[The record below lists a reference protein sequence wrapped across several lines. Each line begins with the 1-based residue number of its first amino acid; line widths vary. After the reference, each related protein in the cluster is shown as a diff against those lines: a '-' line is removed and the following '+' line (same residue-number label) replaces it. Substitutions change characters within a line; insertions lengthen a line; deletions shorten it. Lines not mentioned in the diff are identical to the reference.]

1 MNKSTAHRRF
11 PYKDIAM
18 NSLRQI
24 PLHMLLLAG
33 LVSPMQAKNKDNE
46 TPAAK
51 AAASDEVAYA
61 GLNVG
66 PRFEVENVTVPDGAG
81 ILVGF
86 IDPKGPSAGR
96 VEEGDILTRLDDQ
109 MLFNAEQ
116 FRALVR
122 TRKPG
127 DKVKLTLVRGV
138 EPMVVE
144 FALGSRPAERV
155 SAGRP
160 GVIQTPNGIT
170 IVPGGV
176 IPPEVLR
183 QLQDMQSGGPP
194 PPVRSPNPARDQLRV
209 QPGARSRIPSV
220 DELRAQPGAGATSSH
235 SFSFSFGNGA
245 KSSSTSMA
253 SDGEG
258 TVSLEEKDGQKRAV
272 VKDRDGRTLFDGD
285 VTDKAAVEKLPADV
299 RRRLR
304 LVEGKGFTL
313 PGFPG
318 NAVPAQAPTE
328 EPKKYDLKKG
338 A

>member
-1 MNKSTAHRRF
+1 
-11 PYKDIAM
+11 M

-51 AAASDEVAYA
+51 VAATDEVAYA

-66 PRFEVENVTVPDGAG
+66 PRVEAANATVPAG
-81 ILVGF
+81 VGIQVGF
-86 IDPKGPSAGR
+86 IDPKGPSVGK

-109 MLFNAEQ
+109 MLFNADQ

-127 DKVKLTLVRGV
+127 DKVKLTLVRGA
-138 EPMVVE
+138 EPQVVE
-144 FALGSRPAERV
+144 ITLGVRPEEK
-155 SAGRP
+155 GRP
-160 GVIQTPNGIT
+160 SSRKGPRDDDPNNGLPS
-170 IVPGGV
+170 VNGGV
-176 IPPEVLR
+176 IPPEILK
-183 QLQDMQSGGPP
+183 QLQDLQAGVIPQPP
-194 PPVRSPNPARDQLRV
+194 Q
-209 QPGARSRIPSV
+209 GSRIPSV
-220 DELRAQPGAGATSSH
+220 DELRAQSGTSSSSSR

-245 KSSSTSMA
+245 KSSSSSMA

-258 TVSLEEKDGQKRAV
+258 TVSLEEKDGKKHAV
-272 VKDRDGRTLFDGD
+272 VKDRDGKTLFDGD
-285 VTDKAAVEKLPADV
+285 VTDKDAIEKLPADV
-299 RRRLR
+299 RRRLK
-304 LVEGKGFTL
+304 LVEGKNFTL

-318 NAVPAQAPTE
+318 NATPAPTE
-328 EPKKYDLKKG
+328 EPKKKYDPKQG

>member
-1 MNKSTAHRRF
+1 MNT
-11 PYKDIAM
+11 
-18 NSLRQI
+18 LCQI

-33 LVSPMQAKNKDNE
+33 LVSPMQAQNKDNE

-51 AAASDEVAYA
+51 AAAPDEVAYA

-66 PRFEVENVTVPDGAG
+66 PRFEVANSPMPAG
-81 ILVGF
+81 IGIRVLF
-86 IDPKGPSAGR
+86 IDPKGPSVGKF
-96 VEEGDILTRLDDQ
+96 EEGDILTRLDDQ

-116 FRALVR
+116 FRSLVR

-127 DKVKLTLVRGV
+127 EKVKLTLVRGV
-138 EPMVVE
+138 EPQLLELV
-144 FALGSRPAERV
+144 LGARPAERI

-170 IVPGGV
+170 IVPGGA

-183 QLQDMQSGGPP
+183 QLQDMQSGAPP
-194 PPVRSPNPARDQLRV
+194 PPVRLPNPARDELRV
-209 QPGARSRIPSV
+209 QPGARSRIPSP
-220 DELRAQPGAGATSSH
+220 DELRSQPGAGPSSSH

-258 TVSLEEKDGQKRAV
+258 TVSLEEKDGRKRAV
-272 VKDRDGRTLFDGD
+272 VKNRDGKTLFDGD
-285 VTDKAAVEKLPADV
+285 VTDQAAVEKLPGDV
-299 RRRLR
+299 RRRLK

-318 NAVPAQAPTE
+318 NAAPAPAE
-328 EPKKYDLKKG
+328 EPKKKFDPRQG

>member
-1 MNKSTAHRRF
+1 
-11 PYKDIAM
+11 M

-33 LVSPMQAKNKDNE
+33 LVSPMQAKEKDAAA
-46 TPAAK
+46 PAAK
-51 AAASDEVAYA
+51 AAAADEVAYA

-66 PRFEVENVTVPDGAG
+66 PRLESAAVPVPSGVG
-81 ILVGF
+81 IQVGF
-86 IDPKGPSAGR
+86 IDPKGPSVGK

-109 MLFNAEQ
+109 VLFNADQ

-127 DKVKLTLVRGV
+127 DKVKLTLVREC
-138 EPMVVE
+138 EPHVIE
-144 FALGSRPAERV
+144 LTLGARPEDKGGAR
-155 SAGRP
+155 AGRA
-160 GVIQTPNGIT
+160 GVTV
-170 IVPGGV
+170 VPGGT

-183 QLQDMQSGGPP
+183 QLQEMQSGLIPP
-194 PPVRSPNPARDQLRV
+194 PA
-209 QPGARSRIPSV
+209 ARSQTPSA
-220 DELRAQPGAGATSSH
+220 DEPRAQSGGRSSSSSSH

-258 TVSLEEKDGQKRAV
+258 TVSLEEKDGKKHAV
-272 VKDRDGRTLFDGD
+272 VKDRDGKTVFEGD
-285 VTDKAAVEKLPADV
+285 VTDKSAVEKLPADV
-299 RRRLR
+299 RRRLK

-318 NAVPAQAPTE
+318 NAAPAPAE
-328 EPKKYDLKKG
+328 EPKKKFDPKQG

>member
-1 MNKSTAHRRF
+1 
-11 PYKDIAM
+11 M

-51 AAASDEVAYA
+51 AAATDEVAYA
-61 GLNVG
+61 GLNVV
-66 PRFEVENVTVPDGAG
+66 PRIEAANTTVPDGVG
-81 ILVGF
+81 IQVGF
-86 IDPKGPSAGR
+86 IDPKGPSVGK

-138 EPMVVE
+138 EPMVVD
-144 FALGSRPAERV
+144 FKLGSRPAEKV
-155 SAGRP
+155 ASSARKGRA
-160 GVIQTPNGIT
+160 GAVETPSGIT
-170 IVPGGV
+170 MGPGGA
-176 IPPEVLR
+176 IPPELLK
-183 QLQDMQSGGPP
+183 QLQDLQSGILPP
-194 PPVRSPNPARDQLRV
+194 PP
-209 QPGARSRIPSV
+209 ARSRIPSA
-220 DELRAQPGAGATSSH
+220 DELRAQSAPGSSSSH

-245 KSSSTSMA
+245 KSSSSSMA

-258 TVSLEEKDGQKRAV
+258 TVSLEEKDGKKRAV
-272 VKDRDGRTLFDGD
+272 VKDRDGKTLFDGD

-299 RRRLR
+299 RRRLK
-304 LVEGKGFTL
+304 LVEGKNFTL
-313 PGFPG
+313 PGFPLSPS
-318 NAVPAQAPTE
+318 PAPAE
-328 EPKKYDLKKG
+328 EPKKKFDPKQG

>member
-1 MNKSTAHRRF
+1 
-11 PYKDIAM
+11 M

-51 AAASDEVAYA
+51 VAASDEVAYA

-66 PRFEVENVTVPDGAG
+66 PRTEAANATVPAG
-81 ILVGF
+81 VGIQVGF
-86 IDPKGPSAGR
+86 IDPKGPSVGK

-109 MLFNAEQ
+109 MLFNADQ

-127 DKVKLTLVRGV
+127 EKVKLTLVRGV
-138 EPMVVE
+138 EPQLVE
-144 FALGSRPAERV
+144 LTLGSRAAEKAA
-155 SAGRP
+155 SAARSGRA
-160 GVIQTPNGIT
+160 GVIETPNGIT
-170 IVPGGV
+170 IAPGGA
-176 IPPEVLR
+176 IPPELLK
-183 QLQDMQSGGPP
+183 QLQDLQSGAIPP
-194 PPVRSPNPARDQLRV
+194 PARSPDLSA
-209 QPGARSRIPSV
+209 
-220 DELRAQPGAGATSSH
+220 DELRAQPGARSSSSH

-253 SDGEG
+253 SDSEG
-258 TVSLEEKDGQKRAV
+258 TVSLEEKDGKKHAV
-272 VKDRDGRTLFDGD
+272 VKDRAGKTLFDGD

-299 RRRLR
+299 RQRLK
-304 LVEGKGFTL
+304 LVEGKNFTL
-313 PGFPG
+313 PGFPLSP
-318 NAVPAQAPTE
+318 PATPAE
-328 EPKKYDLKKG
+328 EPKKKFDPKQG

>member
-1 MNKSTAHRRF
+1 
-11 PYKDIAM
+11 M

-51 AAASDEVAYA
+51 AAATDEVAYA

-66 PRFEVENVTVPDGAG
+66 PRVEAASATVPAG
-81 ILVGF
+81 VGIQVGF
-86 IDPKGPSAGR
+86 IDPKGPSVGK

-144 FALGSRPAERV
+144 FALGSRPAEKVAAQAR
-155 SAGRP
+155 AGTRS
-160 GVIQTPNGIT
+160 GRAGSIETPNGIT
-170 IVPGGV
+170 IGPGGV
-176 IPPEVLR
+176 IPPEVLK
-183 QLQDMQSGGPP
+183 QLQDMQSGILPP
-194 PPVRSPNPARDQLRV
+194 PAARA
-209 QPGARSRIPSV
+209 GAKSA
-220 DELRAQPGAGATSSH
+220 DELRTQSPPSSSSSH

-258 TVSLEEKDGQKRAV
+258 TVSLEEKDGKKRAV
-272 VKDRDGRTLFDGD
+272 VKDRDGKTLFDGD
-285 VTDKAAVEKLPADV
+285 VTEKVDVEKLPAEV
-299 RRRLR
+299 RRRLK

-318 NAVPAQAPTE
+318 NTVPAPAE
-328 EPKKYDLKKG
+328 EPKKKFDPKQG

>member
-1 MNKSTAHRRF
+1 
-11 PYKDIAM
+11 M

-33 LVSPMQAKNKDNE
+33 LVSPMQAKDKDNDA
-46 TPAAK
+46 PVAK
-51 AAASDEVAYA
+51 VAASDGVAYA

-66 PRFEVENVTVPDGAG
+66 PRIEAANATVPAGVG

-86 IDPKGPSAGR
+86 IDPKGPSAGK
-96 VEEGDILTRLDDQ
+96 VEEGDVLTRLDDQ
-109 MLFNAEQ
+109 MLFNSEQ

-127 DKVKLTLVRGV
+127 EKVKLTLVRGV

-144 FALGSRPAERV
+144 FALGSRPTEKLASADR
-155 SAGRP
+155 SGARAGRA
-160 GVIQTPNGIT
+160 GVIETPNGIT
-170 IVPGGV
+170 ITPGGA
-176 IPPEVLR
+176 IPPELLK
-183 QLQDMQSGGPP
+183 QLQDMQSGILPP
-194 PPVRSPNPARDQLRV
+194 PAS
-209 QPGARSRIPSV
+209 RSRIPSV
-220 DELRAQPGAGATSSH
+220 DELREQSGASSSSSH

-258 TVSLEEKDGQKRAV
+258 SVSLEEKDGKKHAV
-272 VKDRDGRTLFDGD
+272 VKDRDGKTLFDGD
-285 VTDKAAVEKLPADV
+285 VTDKSAVETLPADV
-299 RRRLR
+299 RRRLK
-304 LVEGKGFTL
+304 LVEGKNFTL

-318 NAVPAQAPTE
+318 NASPAPAE
-328 EPKKYDLKKG
+328 EPKKKYDPKQG

>member
-1 MNKSTAHRRF
+1 
-11 PYKDIAM
+11 M

-33 LVSPMQAKNKDNE
+33 LVCPMQAKDKDNE

-51 AAASDEVAYA
+51 LAASGEVAYA

-66 PRFEVENVTVPDGAG
+66 PRIETANATVPAG
-81 ILVGF
+81 VGIQVGF
-86 IDPKGPSAGR
+86 IDPKGPSAGK

-127 DKVKLTLVRGV
+127 EKVKLTLVRGV
-138 EPMVVE
+138 EPMIVD
-144 FALGSRPAERV
+144 FALGSRPAEKLASADR
-155 SAGRP
+155 SGARAGRA
-160 GVIQTPNGIT
+160 GVIETPNGIT
-170 IVPGGV
+170 ITPGGA
-176 IPPEVLR
+176 IPPELLK
-183 QLQDMQSGGPP
+183 QLQDLQSGAIPP
-194 PPVRSPNPARDQLRV
+194 PARAPNPSA
-209 QPGARSRIPSV
+209 
-220 DELRAQPGAGATSSH
+220 DELRAQSGARSSSSH

-253 SDGEG
+253 SDAEG
-258 TVSLEEKDGQKRAV
+258 TVSLEEKDGKKHAV
-272 VKDRDGRTLFDGD
+272 VKDRDGKTLFDGD

-299 RRRLR
+299 RRRLH
-304 LVEGKGFTL
+304 LVEGKNFTL
-313 PGFPG
+313 PGFPLSPP
-318 NAVPAQAPTE
+318 PAPAPAE
-328 EPKKYDLKKG
+328 EPKKKYDPKQG

>member
-1 MNKSTAHRRF
+1 
-11 PYKDIAM
+11 M

-46 TPAAK
+46 APASK
-51 AAASDEVAYA
+51 AASSDEVAYA

-66 PRFEVENVTVPDGAG
+66 PRIEGLNASVPAG
-81 ILVGF
+81 VGIQVGF
-86 IDPKGPSAGR
+86 IDPKGPSVGKI
-96 VEEGDILTRLDDQ
+96 EEGDILTRLDDQ

-122 TRKPG
+122 LRKPG
-127 DKVKLTLVRGV
+127 EKAKLTLVRGT

-144 FALGSRPAERV
+144 FALGSRPAEKLAR
-155 SAGRP
+155 AARP
-160 GVIQTPNGIT
+160 GVIETPSGIT
-170 IVPGGV
+170 VVPGGI
-176 IPPEVLR
+176 IPPELLK
-183 QLQDMQSGGPP
+183 QLQDMQAGILPP
-194 PPVRSPNPARDQLRV
+194 PA
-209 QPGARSRIPSV
+209 ARSRVPSV
-220 DELRAQPGAGATSSH
+220 DELRAQSGATSSSSSR

-258 TVSLEEKDGQKRAV
+258 TVSLEEKDGKKHAV
-272 VKDRDGRTLFDGD
+272 VKDRDGKTLFEGD
-285 VTDKAAVEKLPADV
+285 VTDKATVEKMPADV
-299 RRRLR
+299 RRRLK

-318 NAVPAQAPTE
+318 SSTPASAPSE
-328 EPKKYDLKKG
+328 EPKKKYDPKQG

>member
-1 MNKSTAHRRF
+1 
-11 PYKDIAM
+11 M

-51 AAASDEVAYA
+51 VAATDEVAYA

-66 PRFEVENVTVPDGAG
+66 PRGEAANATVPAG
-81 ILVGF
+81 VGIQVGF
-86 IDPKGPSAGR
+86 IDPKGPSVGKI
-96 VEEGDILTRLDDQ
+96 EEGDILTRLDDQ

-144 FALGSRPAERV
+144 FALGSWPAEKVAAQAR
-155 SAGRP
+155 AGTRS
-160 GVIQTPNGIT
+160 GRAGSIEMPNGIT
-170 IVPGGV
+170 IGPGGV
-176 IPPEVLR
+176 IPPEVLK
-183 QLQDMQSGGPP
+183 QLQDLQSGILPP
-194 PPVRSPNPARDQLRV
+194 PA
-209 QPGARSRIPSV
+209 ARSRIPSA
-220 DELRAQPGAGATSSH
+220 DELRAQQSAPGSSSSH

-258 TVSLEEKDGQKRAV
+258 TVSLEEKDGKKRAV
-272 VKDRDGRTLFDGD
+272 VKDRDGKTLFDGD
-285 VTDKAAVEKLPADV
+285 VTAKADVEKLPAEV
-299 RRRLR
+299 RRRLK

-318 NAVPAQAPTE
+318 NAAPAPAE
-328 EPKKYDLKKG
+328 EPKKKVDPKQG